1 MSDNVNIYEAEALD
15 FAKEYAERLR
25 ELYLTEATYLDD
37 TIHLNLVELCYMLGG
52 DIETVGGTSYQE
64 YAMLEACEDGRFLV
78 RLRIADHLDVK
89 YESSLQ
95 LATIIGDWILNF
107 QDAEPGVTCR
117 TNADYRNN
125 NSLECRC
132 AVRFGWNLFLPAGL
146 FESTWWM
153 CGCDISK
160 VCDFLD
166 VHFTYALYRARQL
179 GLPERT
185 PYLLGGCNDE
195 GEYVPSALRTE

>member
-1 MSDNVNIYEAEALD
+1 MSDNVNMYEAEALD

-64 YAMLEACEDGRFLV
+64 YAMLEAREDGRFLV
-78 RLRIADHLDVK
+78 RLRIADHPDVK
-89 YESSLQ
+89 YESSLR

-107 QDAEPGVTCR
+107 QDAEPGTTCR
-117 TNADYRNN
+117 TDADYRNN
-125 NSLECRC
+125 NSLEYRC
-132 AVRFGWNLFLPAGL
+132 AVRFGWNLLLPDGL

-153 CGCDISK
+153 YGCNEDA
-160 VCDFLD
+160 VGD
-166 VHFTYALYRARQL
+166 VLNVYFIHVLYRARQL

-185 PYLLGGCNDE
+185 PYLLGGRNDE